1 MNEQT
6 RGTVEMTAAMGMLG
20 TIGWFVLRSQ
30 QPSIDVVFWRCVFGA
45 FTLLVICVA
54 LGLFRQT
61 LTWRQLGIAG
71 LGGMGIVVNW
81 LLLFAAYDHVSIA
94 IATAVYNT
102 QPFILVGFGILQF
115 RETPDASKLLWL
127 AGAFVGVL
135 FIVLG
140 SPASDELRGT
150 FFIGIL
156 MALGAAFFWAVA
168 AVTTKHLTGTPPH
181 LIALIQV
188 CIGIVLLAPFAHLS
202 QLPTNTETWAML
214 ITIGVVHTGLLYIL
228 MYSAVQRLPTHLQ
241 GALSFIYP
249 VVAIAVDVAVLGYR
263 LYPLQIIGM
272 IVVLIAAA
280 ATTLDWVL
288 PGQGRAK
295 RASG

>member
-6 RGTVEMTAAMGMLG
+6 RGTVEMTAAMGLLG
-20 TIGWFVLRSQ
+20 TIGWFVLRSE
-30 QPSIDVVFWRCVFGA
+30 QPPIDVVFWRCVFGA
-45 FTLLVICVA
+45 LTLLVICAA
-54 LGLFRQT
+54 LGLFRRA

-71 LGGMGIVVNW
+71 LGGVGIVVNW

-102 QPFILVGFGILQF
+102 QPFILVGFGILRF
-115 RETPDASKLLWL
+115 RETPGVSKLTWL

-135 FIVLG
+135 LIVLG
-140 SPASDELRGT
+140 SPSSGELRGT

-168 AVTTKHLTGTPPH
+168 AVTTKQLTGTPPH

-188 CIGIVLLAPFAHLS
+188 CVGLVLLAPFAHLG
-202 QLPTNTETWAML
+202 QFPTGTGTWAAL

-263 LYPLQIIGM
+263 LYPLQIVGM
-272 IVVLIAAA
+272 LVVLIAAA
-280 ATTLDWVL
+280 ATTLGWVV
-288 PGQGRAK
+288 PGQK
-295 RASG
+295 RAEKLSA